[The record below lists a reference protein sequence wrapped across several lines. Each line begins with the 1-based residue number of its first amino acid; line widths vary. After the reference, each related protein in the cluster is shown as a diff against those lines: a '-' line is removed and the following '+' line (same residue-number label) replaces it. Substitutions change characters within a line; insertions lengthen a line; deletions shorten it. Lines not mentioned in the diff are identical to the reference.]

1 MHSFH
6 ACVVAALLL
15 GACSNGNEI
24 PALAP
29 PATPIDNSLL
39 GDFEAPLTPA
49 ELHES
54 RFRMFSSADP
64 EVWSIVPI
72 FPQGNV
78 DFGNF
83 LADCRKNPGPD
94 PLTFVSHGEADCP
107 AYVDGLVLAHAAG
120 PGAVGR
126 IWMTALDILTG
137 RQWETERLQIFVD
150 GAEKPSIDVRLA
162 DIALGVEPF
171 QGVWAGIR
179 SGSLVS
185 YLPLRFEREV
195 WIALANTQKK
205 LYYYQVDVVEG
216 ELPRASTANKV
227 KAGKEIPVTSAAP
240 LYAADGEGAPAV
252 LRLRA
257 DKDAADSLRAGVL
270 HFSFDGV
277 SSDAHVGDLC
287 NAGYEWATWSSSR
300 VSVTVSDDGEV
311 TCELRWGWP
320 HARRGEISLAVTAS
334 AGIHAR
340 VDLLDA
346 SGPFPPGR
354 FFAFAATHEAEEP
367 LVHTW
372 ADVEGDGRLAAFYL
386 AAEGG
391 EDTHNLVPH
400 PLNFLEGDETMIADG
415 VVVARGTG
423 TEDFFNGG
431 FYFKDG
437 PYGAPWGGVSV
448 VGVQANDWGRAQM
461 ARYFLGADQLR
472 FRESFR
478 ATLEVG
484 VNHPDIPHRYRSLAI
499 FYVRARAP

>member
-1 MHSFH
+1 MKAFR
-6 ACVVAALLL
+6 AGVFYAVLFA
-15 GACSNGNEI
+15 ACSNTADTPGI
-24 PALAP
+24 QP
-29 PATPIDNSLL
+29 PRSPVDETLRDEF
-39 GDFEAPLTPA
+39 DAPLGPA
-49 ELHES
+49 ELLDN

-64 EVWSIVPI
+64 EVWSLVPI
-72 FPQGNV
+72 FPQGNA

-83 LADCRKNPGPD
+83 LADCRKTPGPD
-94 PLTFVSHGEADCP
+94 PLTFVSHDAVACP
-107 AYVDGLVLAHAAG
+107 SFIDGLVLAHAAG

-137 RQWETERLQIFVD
+137 RQWETERLQVYVD
-150 GAEKPSIDVRLA
+150 GAATPAIDVTLA
-162 DIALGVEPF
+162 DIALGIEPF
-171 QGVWAGIR
+171 QGTWAGIR

-185 YLPLRFEREV
+185 YLPLRFEHEL
-195 WIALANTQKK
+195 WITLANTQKK
-205 LYYYQVDVVEG
+205 LYYYQVDIVEG
-216 ELPRASTANKV
+216 ELPEASTVNTVNLGEEK
-227 KAGKEIPVTSAAP
+227 PVTTSSSI
-240 LYAADGEGAPAV
+240 YAADGAGAPAV

-257 DKDAADSLRAGVL
+257 GKNAAESMRAGML
-270 HFSFDGV
+270 HFSFDDV
-277 SSDAHVGDLC
+277 TSAVTVGDLC
-287 NAGYEWATWSSSR
+287 NAGYEWAAWSSSR
-300 VSVTVSDDGEV
+300 VSVTVAGDGEV
-311 TCELRWGWP
+311 VCELRWGWP
-320 HARRGEISLAVTAS
+320 HARRGEINLSVTAP

-340 VDLLDA
+340 VDRLDA
-346 SGPFPPGR
+346 SAALPPGR
-354 FFAFAATHEAEEP
+354 FFAYAATHESEKP

-372 ADVEGDGRLAAFYL
+372 ADVEGDGRLAALYL
-386 AAEGG
+386 AAEGS
-391 EDTHNLVPH
+391 EDTHNLVPD

-478 ATLEVG
+478 ATIEVG

-499 FYVRARAP
+499 FYVRPPAP